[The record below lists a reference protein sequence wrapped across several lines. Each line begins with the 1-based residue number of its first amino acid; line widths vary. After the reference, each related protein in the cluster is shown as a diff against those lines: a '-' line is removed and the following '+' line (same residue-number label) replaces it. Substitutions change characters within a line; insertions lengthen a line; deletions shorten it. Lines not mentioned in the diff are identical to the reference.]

1 MDDEPHVVAY
11 LEMLL
16 QDQGYA
22 TVSAANGR
30 EGMEKAKEQAPDLI
44 CLDITMP
51 EESGVRFYRNL
62 KEDPELA
69 PIPVLV
75 VTAVTGLGG
84 DPEPFRNFLNTR
96 KHIPPPGGILLQA
109 HRAGEVPREGERD
122 PREARP
128 DGPVGLTAFA
138 GGGVDNQEPRPAP
151 DPAGHIPAPDS
162 ARAGGRSACAFRARG
177 AANRPSRS
185 GSDSHNSWT

>member
-1 MDDEPHVVAY
+1 MTDTGSRRTILVVDDEPHVVAY

-22 TVSAANGR
+22 TVSAADGR
-30 EGMEKAKEQAPDLI
+30 EGMEKATEHTPDLI

-51 EESGVRFYRNL
+51 EESGVRMYRNL
-62 KEDPELA
+62 KDDPQLA

-96 KHIPPPGGILLQA
+96 KHIPAPEGFFSKPIEREKFLEKVAEVL
-109 HRAGEVPREGERD
+109 GESV
-122 PREARP
+122 
-128 DGPVGLTAFA
+128 LTA
-138 GGGVDNQEPRPAP
+138 P
-151 DPAGHIPAPDS
+151 
-162 ARAGGRSACAFRARG
+162 
-177 AANRPSRS
+177 
-185 GSDSHNSWT
+185 